1 MHSVGFCSS
10 LACQLARTAMAS
22 DIVNAPRQLSEGA
35 RRGIFCV
42 VVLRRRCRLVHLPQ
56 EDTTPHRIGYG
67 HHTFLPRDLKSTRRT
82 QGRSL
87 RAKHQNVCPLTPGCV
102 GNLISKIPIN
112 ATPFSQPSKRFVLAR
127 RCGVRRRTVLGIDC
141 DATGSLSAGQSLCG
155 IS

>member
-22 DIVNAPRQLSEGA
+22 DIMNAPRQLSEGA

-42 VVLRRRCRLVHLPQ
+42 VVLRRRCRLVHLPKGTLHRTGSAM
-56 EDTTPHRIGYG
+56 DITPFFPATSNLRGE
-67 HHTFLPRDLKSTRRT
+67 LKV
-82 QGRSL
+82 RSL

-112 ATPFSQPSKRFVLAR
+112 ATPF
-127 RCGVRRRTVLGIDC
+127 
-141 DATGSLSAGQSLCG
+141 
-155 IS
+155 